1 MSIVDEAAHTQF
13 LRLQEQ
19 DLKGKVALITRSDI
33 YPSGATKGIGRAIT
47 IELATRGASIIG
59 TYSSPESVH
68 LFSTLSQTI
77 SSLYSSSS
85 VTTLVPKFIG
95 LQFHI
100 ALPDSSGAVAN
111 ILEALTTHFSSKID
125 IVIFNAAVMTLAKMG
140 EGSVREDVVDL
151 ALAGNVRFPVMLV
164 EHLLRENVF
173 RKQGRVIAVSSEGV
187 RARRPDGGAIYA
199 ATKAAL
205 ECLMRKWADELGN
218 RPGMEGTTF
227 NSISVGFT
235 KTEAYRKIS
244 PELRD
249 KLETSD
255 AAEVAVANRIG
266 EVEDVAGV
274 VGLLVSEK
282 AQVSQ
287 M

>member
-1 MSIVDEAAHTQF
+1 MSTADKTAPNES

-47 IELATRGASIIG
+47 LELATRGASIIG
-59 TYSSPESVH
+59 TYSSPESAQ
-68 LFSTLSQTI
+68 LFPALSQEIT
-77 SSLYSSSS
+77 SLYSSSS
-85 VTTLVPKFIG
+85 VTTPAPKFIG
-95 LQFHI
+95 VQFHI
-100 ALPDSSGAVAN
+100 ALPDSSGAVAK

-151 ALAGNVRFPVMLV
+151 ALAGNVRFPVMLM
-164 EHLLRENVF
+164 EHLLREDAF
-173 RKQGRVIAVSSEGV
+173 RKQGRVVAISSEGV

-227 NSISVGFT
+227 NSVSVGFT
-235 KTEAYRKIS
+235 KTEAYKRIS
-244 PELRD
+244 PDLRD
-249 KLETSD
+249 ELEASD

-274 VGLLVSEK
+274 VGLLVSGK
-282 AQVSQ
+282 AKVRQ